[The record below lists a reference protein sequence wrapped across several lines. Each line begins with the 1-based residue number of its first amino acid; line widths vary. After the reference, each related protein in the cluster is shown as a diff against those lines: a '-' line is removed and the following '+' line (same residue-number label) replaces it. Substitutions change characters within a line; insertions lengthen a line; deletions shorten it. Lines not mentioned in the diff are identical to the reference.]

1 MQKSPPAH
9 LCRHTALTSG
19 EDGTLRTW
27 DTWTLAQRTVFKPTL
42 RSAARVAA
50 TACCYSP
57 SGHIIAAG
65 LANGDIQL
73 WDSKGAP
80 AAHMRQTN
88 TSYDALCW
96 DQGLWG
102 CTVASGWEFVV
113 MGSAQALVQ
122 GLSLYV
128 CLVGLH
134 DCGSLL

>member
-1 MQKSPPAH
+1 M
-9 LCRHTALTSG
+9 TSG

-73 WDSKGAP
+73 WDSKGGRL
-80 AAHMRQTN
+80 H
-88 TSYDALCW
+88 
-96 DQGLWG
+96 
-102 CTVASGWEFVV
+102 
-113 MGSAQALVQ
+113 
-122 GLSLYV
+122 
-128 CLVGLH
+128 VGRH
-134 DCGSLL
+134 S